1 MKTPKSTDSSP
12 EGPGTGPSLEGPKT
26 GAQGPTPNRP
36 NPEGVQSKDMEI
48 ATNLRITINRLV
60 KIMRRET
67 RNDGQLSLTER
78 STLGLLY
85 PDIQLAPTDIA
96 RTEKVTTQSMSQVVN
111 HLVELNY
118 VARAPSA
125 EDGRKTL
132 LSLTDA
138 GRSRVELARQEKQ
151 EWLAKSVHEKVAEA
165 EKDLLL
171 QAIQILT
178 KLVDE

>member
-1 MKTPKSTDSSP
+1 MKNPSS
-12 EGPGTGPSLEGPKT
+12 
-26 GAQGPTPNRP
+26 AAVQGPQPR
-36 NPEGVQSKDMEI
+36 DMEI
-48 ATNLRITINRLV
+48 AASLRITLNRLV

-85 PDIQLAPTDIA
+85 PDVQLAPTDIA

-111 HLVELNY
+111 HLVELNF
-118 VARAPSA
+118 VTRTPSA

-132 LSLTDA
+132 LSLTEFGRA
-138 GRSRVELARQEKQ
+138 GVEQARLEKQ
-151 EWLAKSVHEKVAEA
+151 EWLAKALHQKVTESEKN
-165 EKDLLL
+165 LLIDAL
-171 QAIQILT
+171 TILT

>member
-1 MKTPKSTDSSP
+1 MKSP
-12 EGPGTGPSLEGPKT
+12 NATGPGLEGP
-26 GAQGPTPNRP
+26 QP
-36 NPEGVQSKDMEI
+36 KDMEI
-48 ATNLRITINRLV
+48 AASMRIVLNRLV
-60 KIMRRET
+60 KLMRRET

-85 PDIQLAPTDIA
+85 PDIQMAPTDIA

-118 VARAPSA
+118 VARTPSA

-132 LSLTDA
+132 LSLTDV
-138 GRSRVELARQEKQ
+138 GRNRVEIARQEKQ
-151 EWLAKSVHEKVAEA
+151 EWLAKSIHEKVTAA

-171 QAIQILT
+171 QAVQILA

>member
-1 MKTPKSTDSSP
+1 MKNPSSSSP
-12 EGPGTGPSLEGPKT
+12 VIGAGHPTSDGPQP
-26 GAQGPTPNRP
+26 R
-36 NPEGVQSKDMEI
+36 DMEI
-48 ATNLRITINRLV
+48 AASLRITLNRIV

-111 HLVELNY
+111 HLVELNFI
-118 VARAPSA
+118 ARTPSA
-125 EDGRKTL
+125 DDGRKTL
-132 LSLTDA
+132 LSLTA
-138 GRSRVELARQEKQ
+138 LGRARVEQARQEKQ
-151 EWLAKSVHEKVAEA
+151 EWLAKALHEKMSGA
-165 EKDLLL
+165 EKDLLVDAL
-171 QAIQILT
+171 LILT